1 MTLFVT
7 FTGIVTDA
15 ARALDDSSAIRIINV
30 RPEGVQ
36 LIVGIGGAITLVW
49 AVINDTQ
56 DPNWQNID
64 TAQTDGWVVIPT
76 PQTPNWT

>member
-1 MTLFVT
+1 LFVT
-7 FTGIVTDA
+7 FTSIVVDA
-15 ARALDDSSAIRIINV
+15 AGALDDYTAIRIINA

-36 LIVGIGGAITLVW
+36 LVVGIGGIITLVW